1 MVDIKS
7 LNEAE
12 IAEFLKELNE
22 PRFRAGQIFSWLSK
36 GVRSFDEMT
45 NLSKDLREKLR
56 EKCILTNAE
65 IVRKQKSKIDGTI
78 KYLWRF
84 PDGNC
89 VESVFMEYK
98 HGNTICI
105 SSQVGCRMGCKFCA
119 STIGGLVRNLT
130 PGEMLDQVIAAQL
143 DTKKRVSNIVMM
155 GTGEPLDNYDNV
167 IKFLH
172 LVGDEKGLNIGMRH
186 ISLSTCGVCDKIKM
200 LADENL
206 QITLSISLHAPD
218 NTTRSNI
225 MPINN
230 RFSVEE
236 LISTCKY
243 YFKKTSR
250 RISFEYTMIR
260 GVSDTKE
267 CAEKLAKLLNRFPCH
282 INLIPLNKVEERNL
296 LPSTRETIE
305 KFTNKL
311 ESAGLTV
318 TVRRSLGA
326 DIDAACGQLRR
337 KTQKN
342 EVIE

>member
-1 MVDIKS
+1 MIDIKS
-7 LNEAE
+7 MNEEE
-12 IAEFLKELNE
+12 IAALMEQFHE
-22 PRFRAGQIFSWLSK
+22 PKFRAGQIFRWLSS

-45 NLSKDLREKLR
+45 NLPKSLREKLAADCKLR
-56 EKCILTNAE
+56 NAE
-65 IVRKQKSKIDGTI
+65 LSQRQLSKLDGTI

-105 SSQVGCRMGCKFCA
+105 SSQVGCRMGCTFCA
-119 STIGGLVRNLT
+119 STLGGLIRNLT
-130 PGEMLDQVIAAQL
+130 PGEMLDQVLAAQR
-143 DTKKRVSNIVMM
+143 DTGKRVSNIVLM
-155 GTGEPLDNYDNV
+155 GTGEPLDNYENV
-167 IKFLH
+167 LKFLA
-172 LVGDEKGLNIGMRH
+172 LVSDPHGLNIGMRH
-186 ISLSTCGVCDKIKM
+186 ISLSTCGICDKIKA

-218 NTTRSNI
+218 DATRSNI
-225 MPINN
+225 MPVN
-230 RFSVEE
+230 RRFGVEE
-236 LISTCKY
+236 LLSACRY

-260 GVSDTKE
+260 GVSDTRE
-267 CAEKLAKLLNRFPCH
+267 CAERLARLLTGFPCH
-282 INLIPLNKVEERNL
+282 VNLIPLNRVSERNL
-296 LPSTRETIE
+296 LPSTRAAIMSFSEMLTR
-305 KFTNKL
+305 
-311 ESAGLTV
+311 AGLCV

-337 KTQKN
+337 KVTET

>member
-1 MVDIKS
+1 MTDLKS
-7 LNEAE
+7 LSMDE
-12 IAEFLKELNE
+12 ITNMLKAMGE
-22 PRFRAGQIFSWLSK
+22 PAFRGKQVFTWLHK

-45 NLSKDLREKLR
+45 NLSKPLREKLA
-56 EKCILTNAE
+56 KNCSLSNAE
-65 IVRKQKSKIDGTI
+65 LVRKQESKLDGTI

-105 SSQVGCRMGCKFCA
+105 STQVGCRMGCRFCA
-119 STIGGLVRNLT
+119 STIDGLCRNLT
-130 PGEMLDQVIAAQL
+130 PGEMLDQIIAAQL

-172 LVGDEKGLNIGMRH
+172 LVGDEHGLNIGMRH
-186 ISLSTCGVCDKIKM
+186 ISLSTCGICDKIKM

-218 NTTRSNI
+218 NETRSEI
-225 MPINN
+225 MPVN
-230 RFSVEE
+230 RRFPVEQ
-236 LISTCKY
+236 LIDACKY

-250 RISFEYTMIR
+250 RISFEYTMIS
-260 GVSDTKE
+260 GVSDTDE
-267 CAEKLAKLLNRFPCH
+267 CAASLTKLLRNFPCH
-282 INLIPLNKVEERNL
+282 VNLIPLNRVSERDL
-296 LPSTRETIE
+296 APSTRERIE
-305 KFTNKL
+305 RFTNTL
-311 ESAGLTV
+311 NRAGLTV
-318 TVRRSLGA
+318 TVRRSLGS

-337 KTQKN
+337 KALKN